1 MGVIE
6 NGMILGASA
15 EYDAACAYGERLESL
30 IESYTDDF
38 MSEAS
43 SVEEAIGN
51 QADVI
56 LAAVKALRATGDS
69 AAFLRSFDHAIRS
82 NFYNLARDCA
92 ERAL

>member
-1 MGVIE
+1 MDGWIRS
-6 NGMILGASA
+6 ASA

-30 IESYTDDF
+30 IESYTEEFLSD
-38 MSEAS
+38 SG

-69 AAFLRSFDHAIRS
+69 AAFLRTFDHAIRS
-82 NFYNLARDCA
+82 DFYNLARDCA